1 MEKNQAIPMHDNR
14 LEQKRLRYL
23 PSAVSSLRFIVL
35 PFLILSIS
43 NGLIFLVDFLFLLAI
58 ASDLADGYIARRM
71 RVNSQFGAN
80 FDVTVDFLFIGGM
93 FLYFTLMDLYPVWTL
108 LLIVFM
114 FVQFIVTSKA
124 SKIVYDPIGKYY
136 GSLLFGAIGLTLL
149 FPESLVRDVI
159 AICIVTFTAASLT
172 SRLLWLIRKA
182 TLKQ

>member
-1 MEKNQAIPMHDNR
+1 MQKHQANPVQNNR
-14 LEQKRLRYL
+14 LEQKRLRFL
-23 PSAVSSLRFIVL
+23 PSTVTSLRFIIL

-58 ASDLADGYIARRM
+58 ASDFADGYVARRM
-71 RVNSQFGAN
+71 GLNSRFGAH

-93 FLYFTLMDLYPVWTL
+93 FLYFILIDLYPVWTL

-149 FPESLVRDVI
+149 FQESLVRDVI
-159 AICIVTFTAASLT
+159 AVCIVIFTAASLT